1 MIFTEKEPRGLVS
14 YCPLFFFLLDE
25 RLPQKHWF
33 FNLHGLSQSFSI
45 TDAWSQLKLLKQL
58 PNLIPKVTYLSNKK
72 KMHKCIILIV
82 GISNRAGINMKNS
95 PAGTSSTARSSFSL
109 GDRKGKESHPVIMDK
124 TTTLVQLAYNHLL
137 LTKGSNH
144 KRPLWVKFHNI
155 PVSLWSAY

>member
-1 MIFTEKEPRGLVS
+1 MIFPSNLF
-14 YCPLFFFLLDE
+14 CLWIFFFLFFFLLDE

-45 TDAWSQLKLLKQL
+45 TDTWSQLKLLKQL
-58 PNLIPKVTYLSNKK
+58 PNLIPKVTYLSNEK
-72 KMHKCIILIV
+72 KMHNFYSWNLQPIGQALIW
-82 GISNRAGINMKNS
+82 KNS

-155 PVSLWSAY
+155 TVWSAY